1 VDNQDARFARG
12 PYAQWPLSDEVGT
25 VAVDLVGDHEGTYV
39 GSPIMSAE
47 GVIFVGD
54 VTEYISLPIADYGTL
69 LAGSTIE
76 FWINTTTTATG
87 FVFGTANSIDS
98 MLVQLMVNGT
108 ATSGSSPNSDRSI
121 FRIRGVTGAVS
132 KHWSTFDIPYDGTW
146 HHVVITITEE
156 PIDVAICV
164 DGSLCSVTTSGS
176 STAVGDL
183 DAFQFPLLLGARN
196 ARGVVDLPFNGSISA
211 FTIYPYPVDADQ
223 AQNLYTTASGL
234 PPRWTRNWSWWTRP
248 RSVAY
253 NGKLFVMGSWGLDV
267 GLDIYDITGS
277 RTPYRLARHDFEDH
291 NNGAVL
297 IRTGKPMVTLWTRHA
312 KDSLVRYRVGA
323 VNVENA
329 TTRTDYLGTT
339 EHTYTASDR
348 TTYQVAMDING
359 TIWVFNRIDLAR
371 WRVRTSTAWSTSG
384 VTWSA
389 EKPYVHSTDD
399 KQMYTAAV
407 NVGTTVRTACS
418 NHPVN
423 GAGMQGIYYG
433 EINTTTGA
441 VTGANGAALGTLGT
455 EINHSALQT
464 VYLPAAGWSTWIYD
478 VGDNPSIRELTFV
491 EFDPANKDTTA
502 TYKYARWSG
511 SAWVVTNIVAA
522 GKRFNVPSG
531 DAEPYFGSVQ
541 IPRGTPGGVVYLA
554 RESSGTWSIE
564 RRTSADSGATWTP
577 TVLRSL
583 TEHPRQNVV
592 RAFPVEGDG
601 SYPAEVVYV
610 QTFRWSTYEAYRS
623 DFVVY
628 PEPVEQSV
636 KGQTATMYTLS
647 LTDNGKLVTLSNAAA
662 ITVTV
667 PTNAA
672 VAFPVGA
679 SIDLLQLG
687 AGQITVSPAGG
698 VTVNKSMATAKSRTQ
713 YSVLTLTKIATDTW
727 VLSGDAAAS

>member
-1 VDNQDARFARG
+1 
-12 PYAQWPLSDEVGT
+12 
-25 VAVDLVGDHEGTYV
+25 
-39 GSPIMSAE
+39 
-47 GVIFVGD
+47 
-54 VTEYISLPIADYGTL
+54 
-69 LAGSTIE
+69 
-76 FWINTTTTATG
+76 
-87 FVFGTANSIDS
+87 
-98 MLVQLMVNGT
+98 
-108 ATSGSSPNSDRSI
+108 
-121 FRIRGVTGAVS
+121 
-132 KHWSTFDIPYDGTW
+132 
-146 HHVVITITEE
+146 
-156 PIDVAICV
+156 
-164 DGSLCSVTTSGS
+164 
-176 STAVGDL
+176 
-183 DAFQFPLLLGARN
+183 
-196 ARGVVDLPFNGSISA
+196 
-211 FTIYPYPVDADQ
+211 
-223 AQNLYTTASGL
+223 
-234 PPRWTRNWSWWTRP
+234 
-248 RSVAY
+248 
-253 NGKLFVMGSWGLDV
+253 
-267 GLDIYDITGS
+267 
-277 RTPYRLARHDFEDH
+277 
-291 NNGAVL
+291 
-297 IRTGKPMVTLWTRHA
+297 
-312 KDSLVRYRVGA
+312 
-323 VNVENA
+323 
-329 TTRTDYLGTT
+329 
-339 EHTYTASDR
+339 
-348 TTYQVAMDING
+348 
-359 TIWVFNRIDLAR
+359 
-371 WRVRTSTAWSTSG
+371 
-384 VTWSA
+384 
-389 EKPYVHSTDD
+389 VHSTDD

-636 KGQTATMYTLS
+636 KGQTATTYTLS

-672 VAFPVGA
+672 VALPVGA